1 MLKRR
6 SSRGK
11 TTLCETCKHLIQI
24 SYFLWEK
31 NQSKNNLD
39 ETYFI
44 FENED
49 LYMAIVLL
57 DVFKPLQVKSQD
69 CWKLLN
75 SHPLVGL
82 LETTPLEIKI
92 WIRIVLIILIIIHL
106 SNIDRQQWQH
116 CEHLVR
122 AASVAL
128 ELVVRAQGLRWRE
141 VPKIEKAV
149 TKLIKIK
156 KIRDLRQEV
165 TEVFWSTSMLK
176 SQNSSSFDVTVSQFR
191 HRVSLVRI
199 PCV

>member
-1 MLKRR
+1 
-6 SSRGK
+6 
-11 TTLCETCKHLIQI
+11 
-24 SYFLWEK
+24 
-31 NQSKNNLD
+31 
-39 ETYFI
+39 
-44 FENED
+44 
-49 LYMAIVLL
+49 MAIVLL

-75 SHPLVGL
+75 SHPLVSL

-92 WIRIVLIILIIIHL
+92 GIRIVLIILIIIQL
-106 SNIDRQQWQH
+106 SNIVNRQQWQH

-128 ELVVRAQGLRWRE
+128 ELVVRAQGLRRGE

-149 TKLIKIK
+149 TKWIKIK